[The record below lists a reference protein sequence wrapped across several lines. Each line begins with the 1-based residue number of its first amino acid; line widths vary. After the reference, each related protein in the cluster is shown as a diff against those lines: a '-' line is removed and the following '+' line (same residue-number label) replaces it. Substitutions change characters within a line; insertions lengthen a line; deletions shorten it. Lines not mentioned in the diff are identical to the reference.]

1 MKNVLL
7 LCFAAFYV
15 LISSAST
22 AQSAWADFRFP
33 ELRFADEDEGS
44 EGSKI
49 FHQLVPDPD
58 EYLRN
63 AILIACRILYRHPAE
78 VPRVERIDYVLK
90 KSDVLSAKG
99 GMFPN
104 IYIHLST
111 EYVQRYHS
119 QNGSNGKTT
128 LEELEGVLIH
138 ELTHAFQHSPQQAGG
153 YVGGTDHFSCVE
165 GVADGVRT
173 KAGFIA
179 YTSRKPGGHWNDGYK
194 TTGFFIDWLTTR
206 DTDFIYKLNQSAVSI
221 VPWSWDK
228 ALQSI
233 FGVSTEALW
242 VEYQKAINP
251 NGNKPRAAF
260 VAEKTRVVTGESVVF
275 HDNST
280 EGPYLWQWVFENG
293 QPASSNTRNP
303 EVLYNTEGTYT
314 VSLSVK
320 NPFGDD
326 RVSQTGYITVG
337 KNPNGILFTVLGGE
351 VKAEHDDSPEGE
363 DPQKAFDGNLRT
375 KFLTFNKS
383 GWVQFASPG
392 EKYKLKQLA
401 IISANDAPERDPVEV
416 VVMGSNGGV
425 KWKTIDTFSGV
436 QFDDRFQTRS
446 FRISTRKYFSMYR
459 IYLTCK
465 QGSVLQVGEIKM
477 FGDPK
482 N

>member
-1 MKNVLL
+1 
-7 LCFAAFYV
+7 
-15 LISSAST
+15 
-22 AQSAWADFRFP
+22 
-33 ELRFADEDEGS
+33 
-44 EGSKI
+44 
-49 FHQLVPDPD
+49 
-58 EYLRN
+58 
-63 AILIACRILYRHPAE
+63 
-78 VPRVERIDYVLK
+78 
-90 KSDVLSAKG
+90 
-99 GMFPN
+99 
-104 IYIHLST
+104 
-111 EYVQRYHS
+111 
-119 QNGSNGKTT
+119 
-128 LEELEGVLIH
+128 
-138 ELTHAFQHSPQQAGG
+138 
-153 YVGGTDHFSCVE
+153 
-165 GVADGVRT
+165 
-173 KAGFIA
+173 
-179 YTSRKPGGHWNDGYK
+179 
-194 TTGFFIDWLTTR
+194 
-206 DTDFIYKLNQSAVSI
+206 
-221 VPWSWDK
+221 
-228 ALQSI
+228 
-233 FGVSTEALW
+233 
-242 VEYQKAINP
+242 
-251 NGNKPRAAF
+251 
-260 VAEKTRVVTGESVVF
+260 
-275 HDNST
+275 
-280 EGPYLWQWVFENG
+280 
-293 QPASSNTRNP
+293 
-303 EVLYNTEGTYT
+303 
-314 VSLSVK
+314 VK